1 MQTATLVQKIDSL
14 NADNRQHI
22 AQYIDQLLL
31 DQDPEWVA
39 AEKEFIEERLAQS
52 EDEEE
57 FTWEEIESDI
67 LKRHGHA

>member
-39 AEKEFIEERLAQS
+39 IEKEFIEGRLVQS
-52 EDEEE
+52 EGEEWL
-57 FTWEEIESDI
+57 TGEEIESDI
-67 LKRHGHA
+67 LKRHGYK